1 MQMMPAGES
10 PRASSSTAIDLDNP
24 EFQVVQRLI
33 ENTNNS
39 VFMTGRAGTGKSTF
53 LRHIIATTRKKSV
66 VLAPTGIAAV
76 NVSGQTIHSFFRIP
90 FKPILPDDPDF
101 SYRRLRE
108 RLKYTTA
115 QIKMLRETE
124 LFVIDE
130 ISMVRADIIDLMDK
144 ILRKFTGNMRQP
156 FGGKQLLM
164 VGDIFQL
171 EPVVTGET
179 RDVLGHAY
187 PSFYF
192 FNAFVFRS
200 FCPVCVE
207 LQKLYRQGDDAVFA
221 QLLDRVRSGCP
232 QPADIMLL
240 NSRYSADD
248 PAHSDSE
255 NMVMTLCSQRS
266 IASAIN
272 DRRLSEINAHQYEY
286 ECSITGKFNADALP
300 AEKELH
306 LKVGAQ
312 VIFVK
317 NDIDRRWVN
326 GTIGRVEDCDNDCVK
341 VRTEDDVLHTVQ
353 REVWENIHYTYNE
366 DTKKVEEEVLGTF
379 TQFPLR
385 LAWAITI
392 HKSQGMTFNN
402 VIIDIG
408 RGAFAAGMTY
418 VALSRCR
425 TLQGIR
431 LRTTLSERD
440 IFVRRTIIDYAK
452 RFNDNSLVD
461 KALNNAR
468 ADSKFIE
475 ACRLADDNRWP
486 EASAAFMDAMQL
498 RNEAANPLA
507 RRLMKLKLRSFTHL
521 NKRISEL
528 QSQLDDARK
537 LLREVSD
544 EHVKMA
550 LWLHDES
557 ADLDNATANIE
568 KALHIDPLNVSA
580 YVEYARIK
588 LDQGDVDAAD
598 MYAGI
603 AEKKAAGDYIREV
616 NKVLADISQAQ
627 GDQIRAMS
635 YLLIIDEH
643 EPSYKDN
650 IRRIADLYDEMGEDE
665 TAALYRKRLRK
676 K

>member
-1 MQMMPAGES
+1 MPAGES
-10 PRASSSTAIDLDNP
+10 PRASSSAAIDLDNA
-24 EFQVVQRLI
+24 EFRVVQQLI

-53 LRHIIATTRKKSV
+53 LRHIIATTKKKSV

-76 NVSGQTIHSFFRIP
+76 NVNGQTLHSFFRIP

-101 SYRRLRE
+101 SYRRLSE
-108 RLKYTTA
+108 RLKYSAA
-115 QIKMLRETE
+115 QIKLLREIQ
-124 LFVIDE
+124 LIVIDE
-130 ISMVRADIIDLMDK
+130 ISMVRSDIIDIIDK

-187 PSFYF
+187 TSFYF
-192 FNAFVFRS
+192 FNAFVFRN

-207 LQKLYRQGDDAVFA
+207 LRKLYRQGDDAAFA
-221 QLLDRVRSGCP
+221 QLLDRVRLGCP
-232 QPADIMLL
+232 QPADISIL
-240 NSRYSADD
+240 NSRYRADCSTVAGD
-248 PAHSDSE
+248 NES
-255 NMVMTLCSQRS
+255 MVMTLCSQRS

-272 DRRLSEINAHQYEY
+272 DRRLNEINAHQHEY
-286 ECSITGKFNADALP
+286 QCTIVGKFNADALP

-317 NDIDRRWVN
+317 NDMDRRWVN
-326 GTIGRVEDCDNDCVK
+326 GTIGRVEECDDDCVK

-392 HKSQGMTFNN
+392 HKSQGMTFSN

-408 RGAFAAGMTY
+408 RGAFTAGMTY

-440 IFVRRTIIDYAK
+440 IYVRQTIIEYAR
-452 RFNDNSLVD
+452 RFNDNSLVE
-461 KALNNAR
+461 KTLNNAR
-468 ADSKFIE
+468 ADSKYVE
-475 ACRLADDNRWP
+475 ACRLADSRRWP

-498 RNEAANPLA
+498 RNEAANPMT
-507 RRLMKLKLRSFTHL
+507 RRLMSLKLREFTHL
-521 NKRISEL
+521 NKRIAEL
-528 QSQLDDARK
+528 QAQLDDARK
-537 LLREVSD
+537 MLREISD

-557 ADLDNATANIE
+557 DDLDNATANIE
-568 KALHIDPLNVSA
+568 KALHIDPLNVGA
-580 YVEYARIK
+580 YVEYARLK

-603 AEKKAAGDYIREV
+603 AEKTAGDVYDREV
-616 NKVLADISQAQ
+616 NRVLADISQVQ
-627 GDQIRAMS
+627 GDPIRSMS

-665 TAALYRKRLRK
+665 TAASYRKRLRK